1 MSAKWLLQSW
11 WIRLLTTF
19 LQDFDAVA
27 GIPCLVVFSPA
38 VHLLY
43 FCFNN
48 THEGPTQQQFPNYFN
63 LPLIVLRRFPNWIL
77 SIKNDSSLKQ
87 DWALEFKVQL
97 LTQTPGMQDWCLFFF
112 FLLANFTGL
121 DHLSKPQHA
130 EGPSAESSKAEI
142 LPTGKLSEKPIFY
155 YRSKQALN
163 KSEKF
168 QEDALCCQ

>member
-112 FLLANFTGL
+112 FYWPTSLGWIVCPNPNMLKAHQQNPPKQKYSQQENWAKSPSSTTEAN
-121 DHLSKPQHA
+121 
-130 EGPSAESSKAEI
+130 
-142 LPTGKLSEKPIFY
+142 KL
-155 YRSKQALN
+155 
-163 KSEKF
+163 
-168 QEDALCCQ
+168 